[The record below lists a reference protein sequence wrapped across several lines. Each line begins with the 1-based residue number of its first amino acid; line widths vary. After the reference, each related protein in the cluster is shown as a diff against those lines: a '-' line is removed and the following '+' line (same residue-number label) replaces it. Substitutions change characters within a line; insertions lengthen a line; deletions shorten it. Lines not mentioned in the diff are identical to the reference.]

1 LNKLSVAIPVYKRP
15 DLLNKCL
22 EALVIQCKLFSVP
35 IYIYDDS
42 CSTINNWVYTK
53 FNQIYDKIFIII
65 NELNIGIDNNIN
77 QCVNK
82 ASTQYVWLVGE
93 DDIIEEQAISNILNL
108 INNFSP
114 KYIFT
119 NYQYISNDY
128 QHKLH
133 VAVDLKN
140 IEKLNANEFFQT
152 YGWAVGFLGSNIINT
167 NYWDKED
174 TKYLGT
180 YFNHVGKIFSK
191 LNLNDNIYVIENPSI
206 YNRAENLE
214 SFSWFK
220 DCFEVT
226 YGFKS
231 MLDILSLNQPE
242 WKNSALIAY
251 KNFRIRINLN
261 STKTLLLLR
270 AHKIYNYEKYKKYT
284 SFNKISFLK
293 FTISIF
299 PPQPLFF
306 LLKLYKYFKK

>member
-1 LNKLSVAIPVYKRP
+1 MNKLSVAIPVYKRP
-15 DLLNKCL
+15 ELLNKCL
-22 EALVIQCKLFSVP
+22 EALVNQCKLFSIP

-42 CSTINNWVYTK
+42 CSMINNWVYSK
-53 FNQIYDKIFIII
+53 YNEIYNNIFII
-65 NELNIGIDNNIN
+65 NNQFNIGIDNNIN

-82 ASTQYVWLVGE
+82 ALTQYVWLVGE
-93 DDIIEEQAISNILNL
+93 DDIIVENSISNL
-108 INNFSP
+108 INVITEFSP

-128 QHKLH
+128 KNKLH
-133 VAVDLKN
+133 IAVDLKN
-140 IEKLNANEFFQT
+140 IEKINANEFFQK

-167 NYWDKED
+167 DFWDKED

-191 LNLNDNIYVIENPSI
+191 LNINDNVYIIENPSI

-226 YGFKS
+226 YGFKK
-231 MLDILSLNQPE
+231 LLEILSINHPE
-242 WKNSALIAY
+242 WKNSSLIAY
-251 KNFRIRINLN
+251 QNFSKRINLN
-261 STKTLLLLR
+261 SNKTLLLLR
-270 AHKIYNYEKYKKYT
+270 AHNIYDLKKY
-284 SFNKISFLK
+284 SIFYNKSLLK
-293 FTISIF
+293 YLISIF
-299 PPQPLFF
+299 PSKPLLF